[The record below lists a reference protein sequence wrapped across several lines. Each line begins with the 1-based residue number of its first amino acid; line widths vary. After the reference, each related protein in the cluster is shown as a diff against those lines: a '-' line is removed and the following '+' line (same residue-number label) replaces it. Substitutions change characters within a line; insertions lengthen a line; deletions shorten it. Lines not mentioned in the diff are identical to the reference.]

1 MAQRLSLLA
10 PSGGRVDVELAAY
23 PSVSHVASAV
33 RFVGG
38 SFGTGFQIGPRGYH
52 DFACTQV
59 SPATTAYRLLV
70 HGREVVVAEAD
81 DRQSSMATLIGPYH
95 ELMTVFA
102 GPAPRSDR
110 VFSLF
115 SSLDVADE
123 VAGMTVVPA
132 AGTLVETMTEHV
144 VVAVRGRGVLS
155 IPGPSEARDLLPGH
169 AGAPTRH
176 GEVWRISHPG
186 GPDGHADAGG
196 SFLLGCP
203 AGLAEIQLS
212 RRSGAGDG
220 DHLDWLNEI
229 NIRWH
234 GKA

>member
-10 PSGGRVDVELAAY
+10 PSGGRVDVELASY
-23 PSVSHVASAV
+23 PLVSHVASAV

-52 DFACTQV
+52 DFACTRV
-59 SPATTAYRLLV
+59 SPATVAYRLMV

-81 DRQSSMATLIGPYH
+81 DRQSSVATLIGPYH

-123 VAGMTVVPA
+123 VAGMAVGPA
-132 AGTLVETMTEHV
+132 AGTLVEAMTEHV
-144 VVAVRGRGVLS
+144 VVAVRGRGVVS
-155 IPGPSEARDLLPGH
+155 IPGRAQARDLLPRH
-169 AGAPTRH
+169 AGAAARH
-176 GEVWRISHPG
+176 GEVWRVSHPG
-186 GPDGHADAGG
+186 GPDGGGDAGG

-203 AGLAEIQLS
+203 AGLAEIHLS
-212 RRSGAGDG
+212 GRSGAGDADLLG
-220 DHLDWLNEI
+220 WLNDI

-234 GKA
+234 GTA